1 MPIARALA
9 LLHVLVA
16 TSGCFCGEVLPGPSQ
31 VALWDK
37 HIKGRPNPRILDNF
51 EVIEGLTLLR
61 AAGSVEERTA
71 AFASVA
77 FHTGSVAIR
86 EFQLRPDKVFPY
98 AEEAKGQLL
107 SEKQKKELTKLSA
120 KAFAQYGK
128 RPPAPFHGTYM
139 LGNALSLQLTLKRA
153 RSIEK
158 CVERIARFHG
168 WLATLE
174 SSRDC
179 SSEKYKEAIDKGIP
193 ILLQR
198 GRAYRVCFG
207 YLQITD
213 KEYVILAD
221 PNGIPLESAP
231 GVLLPSEREAA
242 KTDPWARRIME
253 DDLKTKFPTD
263 LRTRVSMPL
272 LPGMSV
278 EEFEGGKYTAYFIHD
293 WRVSPEAWREEIL
306 KIVGKPREK

>member
-1 MPIARALA
+1 MRIRRVLA

-98 AEEAKGQLL
+98 AEEAKGQPL

-139 LGNALSLQLTLKRA
+139 LGNALSLQVTMQGA

-158 CVERIARFHG
+158 CVERMARYHG
-168 WLATLE
+168 WVPTLE
-174 SSRDC
+174 SSKDC
-179 SSEKYKEAIDKGIP
+179 SLKKYKEAIDKGVP
-193 ILLQR
+193 ILLER
-198 GRAYRVCFG
+198 GRACRVCFG
-207 YLQITD
+207 YLAVGE
-213 KEYVILAD
+213 KGYVLLAN
-221 PNGIPLESAP
+221 PETIPLESRP
-231 GVLLPSEREAA
+231 MIILPSLREAA
-242 KTDPWARRIME
+242 KTDPWARNMME
-253 DDLKTKFPTD
+253 RRMKRRVSTD

-272 LPGMSV
+272 LPGMSI
-278 EEFEGGKYTAYFIHD
+278 EEFEGGKYTAYFIYD

>member
-77 FHTGSVAIR
+77 FHTGSVAIK
-86 EFQLRPDKVFPY
+86 EFQLRPDKTYAY
-98 AEEAKGQLL
+98 AEELKGGPLTEQDKMAIQALCQKAC
-107 SEKQKKELTKLSA
+107 EK
-120 KAFAQYGK
+120 YGS
-128 RPPAPFHGTYM
+128 RPAAPYYGTFM
-139 LGNALSLQLTLKRA
+139 LGNALSLQVTMKGA
-153 RSIEK
+153 RSVEM
-158 CVERIARFHG
+158 CVERIARYHG
-168 WLATLE
+168 WVATLE
-174 SSRDC
+174 SSSNC
-179 SSEKYKEAIDKGIP
+179 PFGKYKEAIDKGIP

-198 GRAYRVCFG
+198 GRTYRVCFG
-207 YLQITD
+207 YLRVD
-213 KEYVILAD
+213 SNDHVVLAD
-221 PNGIPLESAP
+221 PKTIPLESRP
-231 GVLLPSEREAA
+231 MPILPSEREAA
-242 KTDPWARRIME
+242 KRSEWARRMVE
-253 DDLKTKFPTD
+253 ARQSMKLPTE
-263 LRTRVSMPL
+263 LYIRTSIPL
-272 LPGMSV
+272 LKGLSV
-278 EEFEGGKYTAYFIHD
+278 ELFEKGRYTAYFIYN
-293 WRVSPEAWREEIL
+293 WRFSPEAWREEIL